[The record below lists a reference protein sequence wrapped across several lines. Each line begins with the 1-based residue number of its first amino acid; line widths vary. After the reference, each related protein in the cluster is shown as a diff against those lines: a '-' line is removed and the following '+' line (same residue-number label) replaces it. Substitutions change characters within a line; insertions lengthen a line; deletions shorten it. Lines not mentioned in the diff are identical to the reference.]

1 MERNNACSNNNI
13 LVSIIC
19 NTYNHEDY
27 IADALDSFLMQRT
40 NFVFEVLVHD
50 DASTD
55 KTAEIIKEYENRY
68 PNLIKPI
75 YRKENLYSRNLP
87 NGQIERAKGKYIAFC
102 EGDDY
107 WIDSDKLQKQV
118 DILEQYPE
126 CDVCAH
132 AAYVV
137 DAETKKR
144 IGTISPR
151 NNTGIIEVKD
161 VIEGGGGFVSTNSLL
176 IRKALF
182 DKHFEFRGIFDIDYS
197 LQIAASLRGGML
209 YLPDCMSAYRHMSK
223 ASWTV
228 KIHTDVNKYCA
239 TMDLFVAMLQKLNQ
253 ETEGK
258 YSSSI
263 EIMIRKYTVDK
274 LEVQENYKE
283 IFSNYRDV
291 IKYKPLKSRV
301 LLYLKAYFPLVL
313 KIRNWRRND

>member
-1 MERNNACSNNNI
+1 MEENNTCSNNNI

-19 NTYNHEDY
+19 NTYNQEDY
-27 IADALDSFLMQRT
+27 IADALESFLMQKT

-55 KTAEIIKEYENRY
+55 RTAEIIREYEKKY
-68 PNLIKPI
+68 PELIRPV
-75 YRKENLYSRNLP
+75 YRKKNLYSRGIP
-87 NGQIERAKGKYIAFC
+87 NGQIERAKGKYIALC

-107 WIDSDKLQKQV
+107 WIDPCKLQKQV
-118 DILEQYPE
+118 ELLEKHPE
-126 CDVCAH
+126 CDICAH

-137 DAETKKR
+137 NAETKKR
-144 IGTISPR
+144 IDNISPR
-151 NNTGIIEVKD
+151 NNSGIIEVKD
-161 VIEGGGGFVSTNSLL
+161 VIEGGGGFVATNSLVV
-176 IRKALF
+176 RKSIY
-182 DKHFEFRGIFDIDYS
+182 DEPPEFRQFYQIDYS

-209 YLPDCMSAYRHMSK
+209 YLPDYMSAYRYMAKS
-223 ASWTV
+223 SWTSRMR
-228 KIHTDVNKYCA
+228 TDPQKYCI
-239 TMDLFVAMLQKLNQ
+239 TMDKLVTMLQKLDQ
-253 ETEGK
+253 ETDGK
-258 YSSSI
+258 YGKSI